1 MIVRDEADVIARC
14 LQNTVGL
21 VDEIVVV
28 DTGSTDDT
36 IAICQSFGARI
47 HTFTWRNDFAA
58 ARNHSLEQASG
69 EWVLVLDA
77 DDELPDHISR
87 DVRALTEDENS
98 DAYFFVTRNLVG
110 DPRHPLILNY
120 AQLRL
125 FRNQRRFRYTGAIHE
140 TILRLPDVRYGMA
153 AITVTHRGYLDDV
166 VQNRKK
172 IERNVFILSGEI
184 RRAPLDS
191 SLHYYMGNEL
201 LRGGEPV
208 RAACHYE
215 QAMTLLGLGNAQYWL
230 PELPAKYAYAL
241 WQTGRTDPAVAVVR
255 RALAQYPAYT
265 DLWFLLGSLQLDRRH
280 MNQARAAFQECLRL
294 GTPPPFFPTQEGI
307 GSYLPAFFLGVIAF
321 EERNIAVART
331 FFVRSWEW
339 NPDYVPSVTQL
350 CLCDWIE
357 GKYAAVDQRLQSITS
372 HQANDPVWE
381 VVRLVHESL
390 VTGRI
395 HIRLDDPRHTSSLL
409 ACLSA
414 LASFDCTEPAGR
426 LLRQL
431 PSSVRGIA
439 MREQWYYELSGRCWL
454 AAYETLEW
462 RR

>member
-1 MIVRDEADVIARC
+1 
-14 LQNTVGL
+14 
-21 VDEIVVV
+21 
-28 DTGSTDDT
+28 
-36 IAICQSFGARI
+36 
-47 HTFTWRNDFAA
+47 
-58 ARNHSLEQASG
+58 
-69 EWVLVLDA
+69 
-77 DDELPDHISR
+77 
-87 DVRALTEDENS
+87 
-98 DAYFFVTRNLVG
+98 
-110 DPRHPLILNY
+110 
-120 AQLRL
+120 
-125 FRNQRRFRYTGAIHE
+125 
-140 TILRLPDVRYGMA
+140 MA
-153 AITVTHRGYLDDV
+153 AITVTHRGYLDGV